1 MAYKANFRPLE
12 GLIDGHWSLLDP
24 TTMHSAGT
32 PPMPGKMPADKAR
45 R

>member
-12 GLIDGHWSLLDP
+12 GLIDGHWGLLDP

-32 PPMPGKMPADKAR
+32 PPMPGRMPADKSR